1 MTTKTPDQ
9 IKQELTALYAAYQQR
24 AQAEFRAAFDGL
36 FAKHA
41 DLQTVSFQC
50 YAAYFNDG
58 DECPF
63 RARTDY
69 PSFNGADRY
78 EDQQPVSK
86 ACETEVRTLLRAFP
100 HDVYETMFGNNTEVV
115 VSREGVSVTD
125 YTDHD

>member
-9 IKQELTALYAAYQQR
+9 IKQELTALFEAYQQR

-36 FAKHA
+36 FAKWA

-50 YAAYFNDG
+50 YAAYFADG
-58 DECPF
+58 DETPF
-63 RARTDY
+63 RAHIDY
-69 PSFNGADRY
+69 PSFNGGDRW
-78 EDQQPVSK
+78 EDAPTVSK
-86 ACETEVRTLLRAFP
+86 ACVEEVKTLLRAFP
-100 HDVYETMFGNNTEVV
+100 HDVYESMFGNNTEVV